1 MKAAK
6 TAERNPPPSDLLTK
20 YRPLG
25 LKAVLA
31 AALQVKAKPAG
42 KKVVKRPVEGDHLGV
57 GPTRRHKST

>member
-6 TAERNPPPSDLLTK
+6 IAERNPPPSDLLTK

-31 AALQVKAKPAG
+31 AALQVRTKPAD
-42 KKVVKRPVEGDHLGV
+42 KKIAKR
-57 GPTRRHKST
+57 SA